1 MRAAKDRA
9 KVGGFTAP
17 LNLNY
22 TTRASISHEKAEQ
35 IRARKPARP
44 LDNGWRGREFS
55 LCADGMESISF
66 ILSVGCAW
74 ALCVGRWLAA
84 AVKNHKETFLI
95 VFFSLV
101 RKERKGQKEE
111 SFDSCLG
118 DADTHAPRMC
128 QFPTGEG

>member
-1 MRAAKDRA
+1 MRTLPLSRRRQPTHCVHWFIPRVHELVARSSAWQVRAAKDGA

-55 LCADGMESISF
+55 KCADGMESISF

-74 ALCVGRWLAA
+74 VLVCRGRRLDDP
-84 AVKNHKETFLI
+84 I
-95 VFFSLV
+95 
-101 RKERKGQKEE
+101 E
-111 SFDSCLG
+111 S
-118 DADTHAPRMC
+118 
-128 QFPTGEG
+128 